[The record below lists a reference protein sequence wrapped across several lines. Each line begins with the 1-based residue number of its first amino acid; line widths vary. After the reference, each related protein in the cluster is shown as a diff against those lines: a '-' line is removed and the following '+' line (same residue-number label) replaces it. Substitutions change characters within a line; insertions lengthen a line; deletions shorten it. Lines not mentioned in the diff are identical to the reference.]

1 MVKACILSYILTK
14 RQEKQSL
21 IQFLTKVFTKVIKK
35 QFEKEKTFTG
45 KIFQLILL
53 AGNIKSKREVVNH
66 K

>member
-1 MVKACILSYILTK
+1 MVKACILSCILTK
-14 RQEKQSL
+14 RQEMQSL
-21 IQFLTKVFTKVIKK
+21 IQFLTKVYMKVIKK

-53 AGNIKSKREVVNH
+53 AGNIISKREVVNH